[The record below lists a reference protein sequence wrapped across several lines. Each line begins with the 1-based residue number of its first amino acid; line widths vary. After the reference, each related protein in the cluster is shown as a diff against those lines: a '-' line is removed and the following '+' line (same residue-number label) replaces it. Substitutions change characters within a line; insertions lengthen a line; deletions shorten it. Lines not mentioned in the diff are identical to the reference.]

1 MTQTRQERLVI
12 KTARACVP
20 EGIVLTL
27 LKCGKHPALVL
38 SNGTRK
44 VKMPFA
50 STPRSDDQ
58 CLVNFTRQKLRR
70 ALVEL
75 AA

>member
-12 KTARACVP
+12 KTARAFAPADVMLSLVQ
-20 EGIVLTL
+20 G
-27 LKCGKHPALVL
+27 GKHPALVL
-38 SNGTRK
+38 STGARQ

-50 STPRSDDQ
+50 CSPRSDDQ
-58 CLVNFTRQKLRR
+58 CLVNYTRQKVRR
-70 ALVEL
+70 ALLQL

>member
-12 KTARACVP
+12 KTAREFAP

-27 LKCGKHPALVL
+27 LQGGKHPALVL

-50 STPRSDDQ
+50 CSPRSDDQ
-58 CLVNFTRQKLRR
+58 CLVNFTRQKVRR

>member
-27 LKCGKHPALVL
+27 LQGGKHPALL
-38 SNGTRK
+38 ISNGTRK

-50 STPRSDDQ
+50 SSPRSDDQ
-58 CLVNFTRQKLRR
+58 CLVNFTRQKMRR
-70 ALVEL
+70 VLIEL